1 MLRPSLLP
9 FGFAP
14 WFARILRET
23 FAEKPNDAPSSLSV
37 IKKEASALVGG
48 DTLGK

>member
-23 FAEKPNDAPSSLSV
+23 FAEKPNDAPSSPSV
-37 IKKEASALVGG
+37 IKKEASALVVG